1 MRNSRS
7 AVDIHHC
14 GVCDCQMA
22 TNKAMY
28 EFAPI
33 ILPISEHLCLDSVE
47 IQDLKMEVLYHVRSY
62 FVGIFPYIALT

>member
-1 MRNSRS
+1 
-7 AVDIHHC
+7 
-14 GVCDCQMA
+14 MA